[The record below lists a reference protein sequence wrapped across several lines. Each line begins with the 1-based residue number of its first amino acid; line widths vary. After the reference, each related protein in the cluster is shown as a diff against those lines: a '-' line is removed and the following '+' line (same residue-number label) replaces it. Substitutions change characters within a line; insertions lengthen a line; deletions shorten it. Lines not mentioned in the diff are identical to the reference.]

1 MLNDAKK
8 QRGAYIVQLLKLI
21 VAYGK
26 DVELRQWIHVLQSC
40 NSIIVQSQIF
50 KFCQAIQPFDHF
62 NIVER

>member
-1 MLNDAKK
+1 MPNDAKK

-50 KFCQAIQPFDHF
+50 KFCQAI
-62 NIVER
+62 